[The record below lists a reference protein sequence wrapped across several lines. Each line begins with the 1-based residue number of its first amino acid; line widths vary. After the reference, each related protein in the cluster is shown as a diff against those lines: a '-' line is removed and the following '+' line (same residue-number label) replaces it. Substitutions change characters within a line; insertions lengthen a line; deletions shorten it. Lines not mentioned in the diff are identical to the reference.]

1 MPARKTAS
9 RTASKAAGKTARKS
23 ASGTRAKVAKK
34 AADQTGGKI
43 GTGGAASR
51 MTVTLHTAIDEIV
64 LAWPVGTK
72 LKELQRQVME
82 WSHIVRNRR
91 RWTRTDESADQQSG
105 RAKEFLQFLGISEA
119 QRRMLATSQRVTV
132 VIPFAGEEFG
142 WEARILPWEF
152 LLTAGTK
159 ELRSGSL
166 VVSRWLQH
174 NSASPALNSKPS
186 VLFVEGLPKALM
198 DQWDFEDECRL
209 VRASTASDEKFWRL
223 ASPTRAE
230 LQAALKEHRPDIVH
244 LAGFDN
250 HQGLALTVDEPTD
263 AVHDGYLLCKAGNAV
278 DPVSADDLS
287 RIFVAA
293 GHKPAL
299 VFCNIWNSAARVA
312 PLLVGAGAGASIG
325 FQDSLDDAL
334 AELFLGTFYQEVAAH
349 QDIEVAFEC
358 AWTALRAQPKPLRGT
373 GISLWRGGFW
383 DTQSARAPR
392 SAPQPERQLRSG
404 SLPSAS
410 FAPEELQNLFSFTV
424 EPMGE
429 ISYALLHNNR
439 DLFSRFIIRKLRPE
453 RIDGLQVEVS
463 LYVGEGTNPYR
474 QSFSMTD
481 SVLDLAP
488 IIRVALTS
496 QLARSVDELLRTSL
510 YVSIR
515 WGAHEVFSQSFPVTL
530 APIDQWADTDADRLL
545 LPSFVFPRDLAVR
558 QILKEAEQYV
568 TALRDDPTAGFDGY
582 QCIDEDA
589 ANPALDVDNQV
600 QAIWYA
606 LIYKVPMS
614 YINPPPTY
622 SVSSQRIRTPSD
634 VVNSAFGTCID
645 LALLT
650 ASCLEAV
657 EIYPV
662 VFLLVDHAFP
672 GYWRTDAARDAFL
685 ERVTLMAED
694 DKATGEGDVKSQAAA
709 SHRPSESWYF
719 EKRFLKEIRKEIAA
733 NRLIPLESV
742 GLTGRMSFADSI
754 AQSSEYFSD
763 ASAFDSMVDIR
774 TARDRNVTPIP
785 LCHRPN

>member
-1 MPARKTAS
+1 MPARKKTAVKK
-9 RTASKAAGKTARKS
+9 TAVRKIAKTATKAA
-23 ASGTRAKVAKK
+23 AKGSPK
-34 AADQTGGKI
+34 AAARSVARSAVSSTD
-43 GTGGAASR
+43 
-51 MTVTLHTAIDEIV
+51 VTLHTATEDIV
-64 LAWPVGTK
+64 IEWPKGAR
-72 LKELQRQVME
+72 LNALRQQVVE

-91 RWTRTDESADQQSG
+91 RWNGTEQNNDQQSA
-105 RAKEFLQFLGISEA
+105 RAREFLQFLGISEA
-119 QRRMLATSQRVTV
+119 QRQTLATSQRVTV
-132 VIPFAGEEFG
+132 VIPFEGDA
-142 WEARILPWEF
+142 WEARIVPWEF
-152 LLTAGTK
+152 LLPAGTK
-159 ELRSGSL
+159 ELRTGKL
-166 VVSRWLQH
+166 VVSRWL
-174 NSASPALNSKPS
+174 ADDAATPVVGTKPS

-198 DQWDFEDECRL
+198 DQWDFEDECKL
-209 VRASTASDEKFWRL
+209 VRASTASDDKFRRL

-230 LQAALKEHRPDIVH
+230 FKEAIREHKPDIIH

-250 HQGLALTVDEPTD
+250 HQGLALTVGAPTD
-263 AVHDGYLLCKAGNAV
+263 AVQDGYLLCKAGNAV
-278 DPVSADDLS
+278 DPVSAEDLAQ
-287 RIFVAA
+287 ILGAT

-312 PLLVGAGAGASIG
+312 PLIVGAGAGASVG

-334 AELFLGTFYQEVAAH
+334 AELFIATFYEEVAAH
-349 QDIEVAFEC
+349 QDVEVAFES
-358 AWTALRAQPKPLRGT
+358 AWRTLRGQPKPLKGT
-373 GISLWRGGFW
+373 GISLWRGGRW
-383 DTQSARAPR
+383 DEDSARAPKAAAPVDR
-392 SAPQPERQLRSG
+392 KSSAI
-404 SLPSAS
+404 AS
-410 FAPEELQNLFSFTV
+410 TDITTEELRDTFSFTV
-424 EPMGE
+424 EPMPE

-453 RIDGLQVEVS
+453 RVDGLQVEVS
-463 LYVGEGTNPYR
+463 LYVGEGTNPFR

-481 SVLDLAP
+481 PVLDLAP

-496 QLARSVDELLRTSL
+496 QLARSVDELLRSSL
-510 YVSIR
+510 YVHVR
-515 WGAHEVFSQSFPVTL
+515 WGAHELFSQSFPVTL

-545 LPSFVFPRDLAVR
+545 LPSFVFPRDVAVR

-582 QCIDEDA
+582 QCVDESAD
-589 ANPALDVDNQV
+589 NPALDVDNQV

-606 LIYKVPMS
+606 LIYKVPVS

-622 SVSSQRIRTPSD
+622 SVSSQRIRTPSE

-672 GYWRTDAARDAFL
+672 GYWRTDAARDAFI
-685 ERVTLMAED
+685 ERVTLLAED
-694 DKATGEGDVKSQAAA
+694 DKATGEGDTGSQTAA
-709 SHRPSESWYF
+709 SHRPTESWYF
-719 EKRFLKEIRKEIAA
+719 EKRFLKEIRKEVAA

-754 AQSSEYFSD
+754 AQSSDYFRD

-774 TARDRNVTPIP
+774 SARERNVTPIP
-785 LCHRPN
+785 LCPRPA

>member
-1 MPARKTAS
+1 ME
-9 RTASKAAGKTARKS
+9 
-23 ASGTRAKVAKK
+23 
-34 AADQTGGKI
+34 
-43 GTGGAASR
+43 
-51 MTVTLHTAIDEIV
+51 VTLHTATDDIV
-64 LAWPVGTK
+64 IEWPVGAR
-72 LKELQRQVME
+72 LKELERQVME

-91 RWTRTDESADQQSG
+91 RWTTDQNSDQQSG
-105 RAKEFLQFLGISEA
+105 RAKEFLHFLGITET
-119 QRRMLATSQRVTV
+119 QRQTLATSQRVTV
-132 VIPFAGEEFG
+132 VIPFSGPA
-142 WEARILPWEF
+142 WEARIVPWEF
-152 LLTAGTK
+152 LLPSGTK
-159 ELRSGSL
+159 ELRTGKL
-166 VVSRWLQH
+166 VVSRWLAH
-174 NSASPALNSKPS
+174 DAVTPDVVTKPS

-198 DQWDFEDECRL
+198 DQWDFEDECKL
-209 VRASTASDEKFWRL
+209 VRASTASEKKFTRI

-230 LQAALKEHRPDIVH
+230 FAEAIRKHKPDIIH

-250 HQGLALTVDEPTD
+250 HQGLALTVGAPTD
-263 AVHDGYLLCKAGNAV
+263 SVQDGYLMCKAGNAV
-278 DPVSADDLS
+278 DPVSAEDLAHILQS
-287 RIFVAA
+287 S

-299 VFCNIWNSAARVA
+299 IFCNIWNSAARVA
-312 PLLVGAGAGASIG
+312 PLLVGAGAGATVG

-334 AELFLGTFYQEVAAH
+334 AELFVGTFYEEVAAH
-349 QDIEVAFEC
+349 QDVEVAFES
-358 AWTALRAQPKPLRGT
+358 AWRTLRAQPKPLKGT
-373 GISLWRGGFW
+373 GISLWRGGRW
-383 DTQSARAPR
+383 NAAAAQAPKSSTLTDR
-392 SAPQPERQLRSG
+392 RILAL
-404 SLPSAS
+404 AS
-410 FAPEELQNLFSFTV
+410 STVTTEELQGIFSFTV
-424 EPMGE
+424 EPMPE

-439 DLFSRFIIRKLRPE
+439 DLFGRFIIRKLRPE

-463 LYVGEGTNPYR
+463 LYVGEGTNPFR
-474 QSFSMTD
+474 QSFSMTE

-496 QLARSVDELLRTSL
+496 QLARSVDELMRTSL
-510 YVSIR
+510 YVRVR
-515 WGAHEVFSQSFPVTL
+515 WGAHEVLSQSFPVTL

-582 QCIDEDA
+582 QCIDEEME
-589 ANPALDVDNQV
+589 NPALDVDNQV

-606 LIYKVPMS
+606 LIYKVPVS

-622 SVSSQRIRTPSD
+622 SVSSQRIRTPTE
-634 VVNSAFGTCID
+634 VVHSAFGTCID

-694 DKATGEGDVKSQAAA
+694 DKATGEGDVKSQTAA
-709 SHRPSESWYF
+709 SHRSSESWYF

-754 AQSSEYFSD
+754 AQSTEYFSD
-763 ASAFDSMVDIR
+763 ASRFDSMVDIR

-785 LCHRPN
+785 LCPRAN